1 MEYQHKLSVEDQEIA
16 KGLLLQNE
24 DNWNYSVEEQKAK
37 TFALKNEDLEI
48 SSSKD
53 QISPADY
60 GETWP
65 CKNHELETPL
75 SWQDQISQQII
86 CARIKYQGNLR
97 IEDLKI
103 DENFPLKN

>member
-1 MEYQHKLSVEDQEIA
+1 MEYQHKLSVEDQKIA

-53 QISPADY
+53 QISPLITVKHDHARIMS
-60 GETWP
+60 WR
-65 CKNHELETPL
+65 HL
-75 SWQDQISQQII
+75 SVD
-86 CARIKYQGNLR
+86 RIKYHN
-97 IEDLKI
+97 K
-103 DENFPLKN
+103 